1 MFFFL
6 SKTLNY
12 LTMPLTIIF
21 LMLVA
26 SALLRN
32 TRWKK
37 RLFWIAVISLF
48 IFSNDFLA
56 NEAMN
61 VWELKP
67 TPYASMR
74 PHEMG
79 IVLTGATLP
88 YIEPNDR
95 VYFTRGADRV
105 THTVQLYKLGLIK
118 RILISGGSGRLGG
131 EGEPEAD
138 KFKAAMV
145 MMGVPDSS
153 IALENETRNTAES
166 AIQVKKMLDSLH
178 VKAEDCLLIT
188 SGFHMR
194 RSLACYRHQDVDLEP
209 FNTDFFAHPRVFYL
223 DVLIVPKVEAMNVW
237 NKLIKEWV
245 GFVAYKVAGYV

>member
-21 LMLVA
+21 VMLLT

-32 TRWKK
+32 VKWKK
-37 RLFWIAVISLF
+37 RLFWLALVSFF
-48 IFSNDFLA
+48 IFSNEFLA
-56 NEAMN
+56 NEVMSA
-61 VWELKP
+61 WEIKT

-74 PHEMG
+74 PHELG

-88 YIEPNDR
+88 YREPNDR
-95 VYFTRGADRV
+95 VYFGRGADRV

-118 RILISGGSGRLGG
+118 KILISGGSGRLMT

-138 KFKAAMV
+138 KFKAAMM
-145 MMGVPDSS
+145 MMGVPDSVIS
-153 IALENETRNTAES
+153 IENETRNTAES
-166 AIQVKKMLDSLH
+166 AMAVKKMLNNLH
-178 VKAEDCLLIT
+178 IKSEDCLLIT
-188 SGFHMR
+188 SAFHMR
-194 RSLACYRHQDVDLEP
+194 RSLACYRHQGVALEP
-209 FNTDFFAHPRVFYL
+209 FTTDFFAHPREFYP
-223 DVLIVPKVEAMNVW
+223 DTLILPKVEAMGHW

-245 GFVAYKVAGYV
+245 GFVAYKMAGYI